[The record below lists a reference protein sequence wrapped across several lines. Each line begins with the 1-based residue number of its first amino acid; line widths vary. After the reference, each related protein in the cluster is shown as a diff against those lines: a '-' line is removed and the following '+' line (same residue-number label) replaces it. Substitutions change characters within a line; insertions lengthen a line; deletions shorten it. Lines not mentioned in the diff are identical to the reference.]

1 MGATFVVAGV
11 TYAWSAAI
19 AVMVS
24 AMSFAYSIGTALAG
38 QDDPTSGTGR
48 DPGIKTNSRS
58 TEEPMKILYGT
69 LRVGCNDVYMGTSGS
84 TNNIL
89 WVVSTLSEGEC
100 DGVVEEDSVA
110 QIFLGDKLIS
120 EYGIYADYTFH
131 SGSASQV
138 ADADL
143 VTATEAKDTIDDRWS
158 DPLRNTCYIV
168 YKFTWSRDYFQG
180 LPQRTIELKGR
191 KVYDFRD
198 ESTAY
203 STNPV
208 LCLYDYI
215 TNTRYGRGK
224 NASTIDIPSW
234 TTAADYCDAQG
245 WTLNILINQD
255 KTARDIVN
263 EILRTFRGSLVWWDG
278 KFYLRY
284 SDLDEESSAMTLE
297 DKHIVR
303 DAGGKAVISLSQ
315 PSKFGIHDGL
325 RINYIDAKKNFNP
338 DSILIGEE
346 AGNIGNV
353 TLNGVTDREIAGKI
367 GTYLLEREQL
377 SRSVS
382 GLFRDDAVQLE
393 AHDIVYF
400 SSTALSV
407 RKTYMRVIDANI
419 QQGGLI
425 ELNLSYEASTL
436 YNDIYDI
443 DLDDIYDS
451 TLPDPRDEPPGV
463 SNGVITE
470 ETYNYR
476 LRTFTRL
483 LITFDPPADYTWFDH
498 VEVHV
503 MIDDGKSEYDNV
515 EAYEVGDKVA
525 YDSAVYICIQAGTG
539 KTPDT
544 ETSYWSAMWEHAF
557 NATTDFNIDP
567 VEDGSTYYI
576 RLKSVSLWGV
586 KQSDEHAFSMKHL
599 VGGQTSAPASLS
611 ALYAIVNSN
620 CINLYATKVSDPDV
634 EIYEFRLG
642 SSWSGAIFLAAL
654 RAPNLSLY
662 GVKPGSHTFWCNTLG
677 TNGEYG
683 ETPVSAAV
691 SLLAPPDGWSIS
703 DSKTDDYTGGAY
715 DNTEHVTYSG
725 DDYLKCSH
733 NGGVLTGT
741 YTSPIFDL
749 LASSRYLVYIDTE
762 FVITGE
768 GTTWDDVI
776 PLVFK
781 GGEVVDNGGM
791 ENWTGPV
798 LDDWAETDSAIV
810 EDADGQSGKC
820 VKVTPSAD
828 DGRIYQRNTLS
839 GELWYRADLYYS
851 GEKAEFGIYDNT
863 NSEWVTPDGYQ
874 ELPASSGWGD
884 EDYLFKTAAGTPEI
898 EIRLGSSANGVA
910 VRFDT
915 ATLFEVD
922 EINSASWDNAD
933 VSRTWAQIFE
943 LTSGA
948 SVQITLKY
956 GTVSPPTNEVEK
968 MELLSGI
975 VTGQY
980 FQVEITI
987 IDPSDAVN
995 ALVKNF
1001 EVNFCE
1007 LI

>member
-1 MGATFVVAGV
+1 
-11 TYAWSAAI
+11 
-19 AVMVS
+19 
-24 AMSFAYSIGTALAG
+24 
-38 QDDPTSGTGR
+38 
-48 DPGIKTNSRS
+48 
-58 TEEPMKILYGT
+58 
-69 LRVGCNDVYMGTSGS
+69 
-84 TNNIL
+84 
-89 WVVSTLSEGEC
+89 
-100 DGVVEEDSVA
+100 
-110 QIFLGDKLIS
+110 
-120 EYGIYADYTFH
+120 
-131 SGSASQV
+131 
-138 ADADL
+138 
-143 VTATEAKDTIDDRWS
+143 
-158 DPLRNTCYIV
+158 
-168 YKFTWSRDYFQG
+168 
-180 LPQRTIELKGR
+180 
-191 KVYDFRD
+191 
-198 ESTAY
+198 
-203 STNPV
+203 
-208 LCLYDYI
+208 
-215 TNTRYGRGK
+215 
-224 NASTIDIPSW
+224 
-234 TTAADYCDAQG
+234 
-245 WTLNILINQD
+245 
-255 KTARDIVN
+255 
-263 EILRTFRGSLVWWDG
+263 
-278 KFYLRY
+278 
-284 SDLDEESSAMTLE
+284 
-297 DKHIVR
+297 
-303 DAGGKAVISLSQ
+303 
-315 PSKFGIHDGL
+315 
-325 RINYIDAKKNFNP
+325 
-338 DSILIGEE
+338 
-346 AGNIGNV
+346 
-353 TLNGVTDREIAGKI
+353 
-367 GTYLLEREQL
+367 
-377 SRSVS
+377 
-382 GLFRDDAVQLE
+382 
-393 AHDIVYF
+393 
-400 SSTALSV
+400 
-407 RKTYMRVIDANI
+407 
-419 QQGGLI
+419 
-425 ELNLSYEASTL
+425 
-436 YNDIYDI
+436 
-443 DLDDIYDS
+443 
-451 TLPDPRDEPPGV
+451 
-463 SNGVITE
+463 
-470 ETYNYR
+470 
-476 LRTFTRL
+476 
-483 LITFDPPADYTWFDH
+483 LITFDPPAEYAWFDH

-503 MIDDGKSEYDNV
+503 KIDDGEY
-515 EAYEVGDKVA
+515 
-525 YDSAVYICIQAGTG
+525 
-539 KTPDT
+539 
-544 ETSYWSAMWEHAF
+544 EHAF

-586 KQSDEHAFSMKHL
+586 KQSDESAFSMKHL

-820 VKVTPSAD
+820 VKITPSAD

-874 ELPASSGWGD
+874 ELPASSGWGN

-922 EINSASWDNAD
+922 EINSASWDDAD
-933 VSRTWAQIFE
+933 VSRTWTQIFE